1 MQFLKM
7 AQRVRQLVG
16 MQGTG
21 PSSVTATGYEGLLI
35 ALVSDAWEDLQ
46 NYRKKWK
53 WMRDEKSFLMTIGNT
68 TYTPAT
74 IFGPNN
80 RFKSWITEELF
91 YALVDGQKKP
101 IRYTEYELFM
111 YRHLNDATN
120 SVVAEYTV
128 RPKDYALIFNLPDQ
142 QYTVYGCYKKNNQE
156 LLASTDE
163 PEMPEDYHMYLVY
176 EATARYALSMSM
188 GAVYQLY
195 SVKAKEL
202 LGSILREQ
210 NMKETLKIQSI
221 A

>member
-7 AQRVRQLVG
+7 AQKVRQLVG

-21 PSSVTATGYEGLLI
+21 PSSVTATGYEGLLV

-53 WMRDEKSFLMTIGNT
+53 WMRDQKNFLLVAGTT

-80 RFKSWITEELF
+80 RFKTWLTEDPF
-91 YALVDGQKKP
+91 YALVSGQKKQL
-101 IRYTEYELFM
+101 RYLEYDYFM
-111 YRHLNDATN
+111 YKHLNDAIN
-120 SVVAEYTV
+120 GVVSEFTV
-128 RPKDYALIFNLPDQ
+128 RPNDYALVFNLPDS
-142 QYTVYGCYKKNNQE
+142 QYTIYSCYKKNNQE
-156 LLASTDE
+156 LVNAADE

-195 SVKAKEL
+195 SNKAKEL

-210 NMKETLKIQSI
+210 NAKEVLYIQSI
-221 A
+221 V

>member
-7 AQRVRQLVG
+7 AQKVRQLVG

-21 PSSVTATGYEGLLI
+21 PSSVSATGYEGLLV

-53 WMRDEKSFLMTIGNT
+53 WMRASKDFLLTVGIT

-74 IFGPNN
+74 IFAPNH
-80 RFKSWITEELF
+80 RFKSWLTEEPF
-91 YALVDGQKKP
+91 YALVNGQKQP
-101 IRYTEYELFM
+101 IKYFEYSYFN
-111 YRHLNDATN
+111 YRHLNDTTN
-120 SVVAEYTV
+120 TVVSEYTV
-128 RPKDYALIFNLPDQ
+128 RPNDYALVFNLPDSA
-142 QYTVYGCYKKNNQE
+142 YTIYSCYKKNNQE
-156 LLASTDE
+156 LVASTDE

-195 SVKAKEL
+195 ANKAKEL

-210 NMKETLKIQSI
+210 NAKEVLQLQSI
-221 A
+221 V